1 MLAFLFWLF
10 RGALF
15 FFGIAAG
22 NGSFPK
28 PLSSEEE
35 KICIQQMASG
45 DEDARQKLIV
55 HNLRLVSHVV
65 KKYTVPGYTQEDL
78 VSVGTLGLIK
88 AVQSFK
94 ADSGTKLTTYAAR
107 CIENEVLM
115 LLRASK
121 KQKGEV
127 SLYDSLG
134 TDGEGNDISFVDILG
149 TPAGQIE
156 DEVIHKISMEKARIQ
171 VALLPR
177 RERMVIEMRYGL
189 LDGKQY
195 AQHEVA
201 KTLGISRSYVSRLE
215 TRALQ
220 LIREGMGGKCVKSD
234 AGTGK

>member
-1 MLAFLFWLF
+1 MMSFLFWLF

-15 FFGIAAG
+15 FFGIAASK
-22 NGSFPK
+22 GSFPK

-35 KICIQQMASG
+35 RACIERAAAG
-45 DEDARQKLIV
+45 DEEAREKLIV

-88 AVQSFK
+88 AVNSFK

-127 SLYDSLG
+127 SLFDSLG

-149 TPAGQIE
+149 TPQDQVE
-156 DEVIHKISMEKARIQ
+156 DEVIQKLSMEKVRQQ
-171 VALLPR
+171 VHLLPR
-177 RERMVIEMRYGL
+177 RERIVIEMRYGM

-201 KTLGISRSYVSRLE
+201 KVLGVSRSYVSRLE
-215 TRALQ
+215 TRALKAVRQ
-220 LIREGMGGKCVKSD
+220 GLERGK
-234 AGTGK
+234 G